1 LDRAEETLGLRFA
14 QVERDLML
22 QRLRRSAIRVVDW
35 DVDQA
40 LDATIHEALI
50 RQPPVPRPVVG
61 VM

>member
-1 LDRAEETLGLRFA
+1 
-14 QVERDLML
+14 ML

-61 VM
+61 IM